1 MFSLASAN
9 KIKEDGVEFRSLLD
23 GRKHFF
29 TPELVM
35 EIEEALGADIAMA
48 FDECAPYPSDREYTI
63 AAMERTHRWVVRCK
77 KAPGSGALRHS
88 SGRHV
93 RRPQDRE
100 R

>member
-1 MFSLASAN
+1 MRWDKPILTDSGGFQVFSLASAN

-48 FDECAPYPSDREYTI
+48 FDECGPLIPPTGN
-63 AAMERTHRWVVRCK
+63 T
-77 KAPGSGALRHS
+77 P
-88 SGRHV
+88 
-93 RRPQDRE
+93 
-100 R
+100 